1 MGSYIYALIIYPL
14 EMFIETVFSISM
26 EMVPSAGYAIIFVS
40 LAVQLLVLPLYKR
53 ADELQEEERARQKEM
68 APAVNHIKKTFNG
81 DERVMMLSMY
91 YRFENYHTYH
101 QLKGILPLLLQIPFF
116 MAAYNFLSGCSAL
129 DGAAFYF
136 LKDMGKPDGM
146 ITIGGIAIN
155 VMPILMTLINVISGA
170 IYTRGLELKDK
181 LQLYITAGIFLIIL
195 YDSPS
200 GLVFYWTLNNVFS
213 LLKNIF
219 MKIVKH
225 PREIASVAS
234 IMFAAAY
241 CYKCI
246 ERGATDDL
254 SGQIVITIILVSS
267 AIPAIGLL
275 MDKLGKDERKTYDK
289 DQMNSSRRIF
299 RLSAIIATITTG
311 LLIPIVTI
319 ASSPTEFVIRG
330 NYVNPLHHVIYCVIV
345 AIGLFIVWG
354 NIIYE
359 FYSEKA
365 QRVLSAIL
373 FAVVV
378 CGLVNYQFFKKNL
391 NNMSMYMT
399 YKLDFSY
406 SVREILVNLLVIG
419 MIATGCIM
427 IYRYSKKAVQLTLYA
442 IMGTVVIMTG
452 YSTYTIQNKLNASPQ
467 VADDDYYINSTA
479 SFHLDK
485 TGQNVVLIMLDR
497 SFGPYVP
504 YIFHE
509 KPELTDIYSG
519 FTYYPNTISHGIR
532 TLVGAPA
539 LFGGYDYTAYE
550 IKDMVGEEY
559 YDYIHDSLKV
569 LPKLFSQKGYKCTVF
584 DPPSLIDS
592 GDTGING
599 KTLEDWYHDIDPS
612 IDAYYADGVIK
623 TKEEALRDYEFLE
636 SSAKNNYI
644 RHSFFI
650 TSPLILR
657 RLMYDDGKY
666 LTQNIVDYSREFVG
680 HYEELNKLPEM
691 TRISD
696 SGMNTFT
703 IIENDATHCEGVR
716 LQMPDYTV
724 ELNADNSDFLDE
736 WRSNL
741 NETPGAREIGMYADI
756 QINSYG
762 TNMAALLS
770 IGKWIDYLKK
780 NDLYDNTRIIIVG
793 DHGFFYFVF
802 EDMFFD
808 KNGATTDLEA
818 VTPLLLVK
826 DFGDGDFTTS
836 DEFMTNADV
845 PGIAL
850 HGIVEDPMNP
860 YTGNPIDGRSCKSEK
875 QYVFD
880 NARWLTVHDDI
891 YDLNNWDVV
900 DVEFKNKDIIELPH
914 DN

>member
-1 MGSYIYALIIYPL
+1 MGSYLYALIIYPIEL
-14 EMFIETVFSISM
+14 FIETVFSISM
-26 EMVPSAGYAIIFVS
+26 EMVPSAGYAIVFVS

-53 ADELQEEERARQKEM
+53 ADELQEEERARQREM
-68 APAVNHIKKTFNG
+68 APAVKHIKKTFKG

-129 DGAAFYF
+129 EGASFYF
-136 LKDMGKPDGM
+136 LKDMGRPDGM
-146 ITIGGIAIN
+146 LTIGGIAIN

-181 LQLYITAGIFLIIL
+181 LQLYITAGIFLVIL

-219 MKIVKH
+219 MKLVKH
-225 PREIASVAS
+225 PRKIASVAS
-234 IMFAAAY
+234 ILFAVAY
-241 CYKCI
+241 SYKCI
-246 ERGATDDL
+246 ARGAADTS
-254 SGQIVITIILVSS
+254 SGRIVIAIILVASS
-267 AIPAIGLL
+267 VPAVGLL
-275 MDKLGKDERKTYDK
+275 IDKIKSDKKDHEEHQISNCR
-289 DQMNSSRRIF
+289 SIF
-299 RLSAIIATITTG
+299 RIAGVIAAITTG
-311 LLIPIVTI
+311 VVIPTVTI

-330 NYVNPLHHVIYCVIV
+330 HYVNPLHHVIFCFVV
-345 AIGLFIVWG
+345 AVGLFIIWG

-365 QRVLSAIL
+365 KRILSFIL
-373 FAVVV
+373 FTVVIS
-378 CGLVNYQFFKKNL
+378 GLVNYQFFRKNL
-391 NNMSMYMT
+391 NNMSLYMT
-399 YKLDFSY
+399 YKFEFDY
-406 SVREILVNLLVIG
+406 SVKDILINLLILGIVGIG
-419 MIATGCIM
+419 CFV
-427 IYRYSKKAVQLTLYA
+427 IYRYSKKAVLMVLYA
-442 IMGTVVIMTG
+442 AVGTVVIMSC
-452 YSTYTIQNKLNASPQ
+452 YSIYTVQHKLGLSPQ
-467 VADDDYYINSTA
+467 IMDDEYYTDGTA
-479 SFHLDK
+479 SFQLDK
-485 TGQNVVLIMLDR
+485 SGQNVVLIMLDR

-509 KPELTDIYSG
+509 KPELVDKYSG

-550 IKDMVGEEY
+550 IKDKVGEEY

-569 LPKLFSQKGYKCTVF
+569 LPKLFSENGYKCTVF
-584 DPPSLIDS
+584 DPPSLIDV
-592 GDTGING
+592 GDSGING
-599 KTLEDWYHDIDPS
+599 KTLEEWYHDIDPS

-636 SSAKNNYI
+636 KNAKNNYI
-644 RHSFFI
+644 RHSIFI
-650 TSPLILR
+650 SSPLFIRKL
-657 RLMYDDGKY
+657 LYDDGKY
-666 LTQNIVDYSREFVG
+666 LTQNKVDYSRSFIG

-691 TRISD
+691 TKISD
-696 SGMNTFT
+696 SGMNTLT
-703 IIENDATHCEGVR
+703 IIENDATHCEGIR

-724 ELNADNSDFLDE
+724 EEDVDNSGFLDQ
-736 WRSNL
+736 WRAEL
-741 NETPGAREIGMYADI
+741 NETPGAREIGMYADL
-756 QINSYG
+756 QITSYG

-770 IGKWIDYLKK
+770 IGEWIDYLKK

-802 EDMFFD
+802 ADMLFE
-808 KNGATTDLEA
+808 KNGESTDLEA

-826 DFGDGDFTTS
+826 DFGDGEFTTS
-836 DEFMTNADV
+836 NEFMTNADV
-845 PGIAL
+845 PSIAL
-850 HGIVEDPMNP
+850 RGIIDDPVNP
-860 YTGNPIDGRSCKSEK
+860 YTGNPIDDVSKKKEK

-880 NARWLTVHDDI
+880 NTRWLTVHDDI
-891 YDLNNWDVV
+891 YDLNNWDVE
-900 DVEFKNKDIIELPH
+900 DIEFKNKVIIELPH
-914 DN
+914 DQ